1 MKKWKKQQIFGKEI
15 AFCLAFSYLACL
27 FVEQTLLKR
36 ILGMQELNH
45 LLSLIDAHFGGSS
58 WFVLLLL
65 GTGLFFTLY
74 LRFPQIRFFRH
85 ALNVVR
91 GKYDKKHELGDTSH
105 FQALATALSG
115 TVGTGNIAG
124 VALAIHLGG
133 PSALFWMLATA
144 FVGMTTK
151 MVEVTLSHKYREQTA
166 DGTISGGPMY
176 YMKHRLHS
184 RSLAALFAVA
194 TILSSFGTGSLPQIN
209 SISNAMF
216 SSFHIPHYL
225 TGALLA
231 LVLALII
238 IGGIKRIAKVTE
250 KLVPFMAVVYLLG
263 ALSILAYN
271 YREVGPAFLSI
282 FSGLF
287 SGTAAAGGFLGATV
301 VWAFN
306 RGVNRGLFSNEAGQG
321 SAPIAHAAAKTEEPV
336 SEGMVALLEPFIDTI
351 VICSLTG
358 LVLLSSGA
366 WREKYE
372 NKFQQADTVVLAGS
386 YAETHPAHKA
396 AVAAHVLG
404 QKELPLYSGPLS
416 VENGHIRTSG
426 ITLLHARSFA
436 EQVKVWEGDRP
447 FTGSLRINDGRF
459 VWPRTT
465 GAEIYLTGRSLLH
478 SAPLSTEAF
487 KKGFLGDWGQY
498 IIPLSLLLFAFST
511 AIAWSYYGDR
521 AVTYLWGSRYVR
533 IYHLIYVVSFFI
545 ASFTDTTIVWTLSGI
560 TVALMTL
567 PNLIGILLLRKE
579 VKQSVGEYWE
589 KMKKNGNL

>member
-1 MKKWKKQQIFGKEI
+1 
-15 AFCLAFSYLACL
+15 
-27 FVEQTLLKR
+27 
-36 ILGMQELNH
+36 MQELNH
-45 LLSLIDAHFGGSS
+45 LLSLIDAHFGGSQ
-58 WFVLLLL
+58 WFVFLLL

-85 ALNVVR
+85 ALDVVR
-91 GKYDKKHELGDTSH
+91 GKYDKKQDIGDTSH

-151 MVEVTLSHKYREQTA
+151 MVEVTLSHKYREQTQ

-176 YMKHRLHS
+176 YMKHRLHM
-184 RSLAALFAVA
+184 RWLAALFAVA
-194 TILSSFGTGSLPQIN
+194 TILSSFGTGSLPQVN

-225 TGALLA
+225 TGAVLSVLLG
-231 LVLALII
+231 LII
-238 IGGIKRIAKVTE
+238 IGGIRRIAQVTE

-263 ALSILAYN
+263 AISILVYN
-271 YREVGPAFLSI
+271 YREVLPAVASVFAN
-282 FSGLF
+282 LF

-301 VWAFN
+301 AWAFN

-351 VICSLTG
+351 VICSITG

-366 WREKYE
+366 WREKFE
-372 NKFQQADTVVLAGS
+372 NKFQQADTTVLAGS
-386 YAETHPAHKA
+386 YAESNAADNA
-396 AVAAHVLG
+396 AVAGHVLG
-404 QKELPLYSGPLS
+404 KKELPLYTGSLDISRGQILTHG
-416 VENGHIRTSG
+416 V
-426 ITLLHARSFA
+426 TLLHARSFA
-436 EQVKVWEGDRP
+436 DEVKVWQGDRP
-447 FTGSLRINDGRF
+447 FSGRLA
-459 VWPRTT
+459 VKGGRLVLPA
-465 GAEIYLTGRSLLH
+465 GLGEEIYLSGRSLLH
-478 SAPLSTEAF
+478 SAPLSTAAF
-487 KKGFLGDWGQY
+487 TKGYLGHWGQY
-498 IIPLSLLLFAFST
+498 IIPMCLLLFAFST

-533 IYHLIYVVSFFI
+533 AYHVIYVAGFFL

-579 VKQSVGEYWE
+579 VKTSVAEYWE
-589 KMKKNGNL
+589 KMKKNAI